1 MLIFEPH
8 EYQKRAIEL
17 LLSKP
22 HCGLFLDP
30 GLGKTV
36 TTLSALKILKQR
48 NLLRRVLIVAPLRVA
63 KYTWPD
69 EIQKWAHLNDLSYTV
84 VHGAEKDELRHAET
98 DIHLINPEGL
108 LWLLPLLA
116 KDKRFSYDWLIID
129 ESSKFKSYSSKRFKL
144 LKPLLGKF
152 ARRTILTGTPATN
165 GMMDLFSQMYVVDQG
180 MALGAYITKFRGE
193 FFHQKPFDPYGW
205 YLNDKAEEEI
215 YKRIQHKTMRM
226 DASDY
231 LNIPE
236 KIVQDIY
243 VELPEAA
250 LRKYK
255 QMEAT
260 LQMQVKQGIVTAANA
275 AVASGKCR
283 QIASGFIYDDQ
294 HNATWIHEAKF
305 EALSD
310 LLDELQGKPVLV
322 FYNFVETAEQLHY
335 KFGAQLIKGAA
346 TETQRKVLSAW
357 NRGEVPLLAAHPA
370 SAGHGLN
377 LQDGG
382 CHIVWVDPTYDL
394 EHYIQANARLYRQG
408 QKNTVVI
415 HRLVARSTLEQAIIK
430 RLEGKDRMQSDLL
443 SALRDYWATT

>member
-1 MLIFEPH
+1 MQIFNPH
-8 EYQKRAIEL
+8 NYQEKAIAHL
-17 LLSKP
+17 VSMQ
-22 HCGLFLDP
+22 HNGLFADM
-30 GLGKTV
+30 GSGKTV
-36 TTLSALKILKQR
+36 TVLSALKILKQKG
-48 NLLRRVLIVAPLRVA
+48 LLRRVLIVAPLRVA

-69 EIQKWAHLNDLSYTV
+69 EIQKWAHLNDLSHTV
-84 VHGAEKDELRHAET
+84 VHGAEKNELRHAET

-193 FFHQKPFDPYGW
+193 FFHQRPFDPYGW

-215 YKRIQHKTMRM
+215 YKRIQHKIMRVA
-226 DASDY
+226 ASDY
-231 LNIPE
+231 YTLP
-236 KIVQDIY
+236 VVYQDIP

-260 LQMQVKQGIVTAANA
+260 LQMQVMKGTITAANA

-294 HNATWIHEAKF
+294 RNATWIHEAKF

-310 LLDELQGKPVLV
+310 LLEELQGKPVLL
-322 FYNFVETAEQLHY
+322 FYNFVETVERLVMQ
-335 KFGAQLIKGAA
+335 FGAKVIKGDA
-346 TETQRKVLSAW
+346 TEAQREVLSAW

-382 CHIVWVDPTYDL
+382 HHIIWFDPTYDL
-394 EHYIQANARLYRQG
+394 EHYLQANARLHRQG
-408 QKNTVVI
+408 QKNTVYV

>member
-1 MLIFEPH
+1 MQIWEPR
-8 EYQKRAIEL
+8 EYQEHAVKHL
-17 LLSKP
+17 VSTQ
-22 HCGLFLDP
+22 HNGLFADM
-30 GLGKTV
+30 GTGKTV

-48 NLLRRVLIVAPLRVA
+48 NLFRKVLIVAPLRVT
-63 KYTWPD
+63 KYVWPD

-84 VHGAEKDELRHAET
+84 VHGAEKNELRHADT

-180 MALGAYITKFRGE
+180 MALGAYITKFRSE

-215 YKRIQHKTMRM
+215 YKRIQHKIMRVA
-226 DASDY
+226 ASDY
-231 LNIPE
+231 YTLP
-236 KIVQDIY
+236 IVYQDIP

-260 LQMQVKQGIVTAANA
+260 LQMQVMKGTITAANA

-294 HNATWIHEAKF
+294 RSATWIHEAKF

-310 LLDELQGKPVLV
+310 LLEELHGKPVLL
-322 FYNFVETAEQLHY
+322 FYNFVETVERLVMQ
-335 KFGAQLIKGAA
+335 FGAKVIKGDA
-346 TETQRKVLSAW
+346 TEAQREVLSAW

-382 CHIVWVDPTYDL
+382 HHIIWFDPTWDL
-394 EHYIQANARLYRQG
+394 EHYLQANARLHRQG
-408 QKNTVVI
+408 QKNTVYV

-430 RLEGKDRMQSDLL
+430 RLEGKDKMQSDLL

>member
-1 MLIFEPH
+1 MQIWEPR
-8 EYQKRAIEL
+8 EYQEHAVKHL
-17 LLSKP
+17 VSTQ
-22 HCGLFLDP
+22 HNGLFADM
-30 GLGKTV
+30 GTGKTV

-84 VHGAEKDELRHAET
+84 VHGAEKNELRHADT

-180 MALGAYITKFRGE
+180 MSLGAYITKFRSE

-215 YKRIQHKTMRM
+215 YKRIQHKIMRVA
-226 DASDY
+226 ASDY
-231 LNIPE
+231 YTLP
-236 KIVQDIY
+236 IVYQDIP
-243 VELPEAA
+243 VELPETA

-260 LQMQVKQGIVTAANA
+260 LQMQVMKGTITAANA

-294 HNATWIHEAKF
+294 RSATWIHEAKF

-310 LLDELQGKPVLV
+310 LLEELHGKPVLL
-322 FYNFVETAEQLHY
+322 FYNFVETVERLVMQ
-335 KFGAQLIKGAA
+335 FGAKVIKGDA
-346 TETQRKVLSAW
+346 TEAQREVLSAW

-382 CHIVWVDPTYDL
+382 HHIIWFDPTYDL
-394 EHYIQANARLYRQG
+394 EHYLQANARLHRQG
-408 QKNTVVI
+408 QKNTVYV

>member
-1 MLIFEPH
+1 MQIWEPR
-8 EYQKRAIEL
+8 EYQEHAVKHL
-17 LLSKP
+17 VSTQ
-22 HCGLFLDP
+22 HNGLFADM
-30 GLGKTV
+30 GTGKTV

-84 VHGAEKDELRHAET
+84 VHGAEKNELRHADT

-116 KDKRFSYDWLIID
+116 KDKRFSYDWLIIN

-180 MALGAYITKFRGE
+180 MALGAYITKFRSE

-215 YKRIQHKTMRM
+215 YKRIQHKIMRVA
-226 DASDY
+226 ASDY
-231 LNIPE
+231 YTLP
-236 KIVQDIY
+236 VVYQDIP

-260 LQMQVKQGIVTAANA
+260 LQMQVMKGTITAANA

-294 HNATWIHEAKF
+294 RNATWIHEAKF

-310 LLDELQGKPVLV
+310 LLEELQGKPVLL
-322 FYNFVETAEQLHY
+322 FYNFVETVERLVMQ
-335 KFGAQLIKGAA
+335 FGAKVIKGDA
-346 TETQRKVLSAW
+346 TEAQREVLSAW

-382 CHIVWVDPTYDL
+382 HHIVWFDPTYDL
-394 EHYIQANARLYRQG
+394 EHYLQANARLHRQG
-408 QKNTVVI
+408 QKNTVYV
-415 HRLVARSTLEQAIIK
+415 HRLVARGTLEQAIIK
-430 RLEGKDRMQSDLL
+430 RLEGKDKMQSDLL

>member
-1 MLIFEPH
+1 MQIFNPH
-8 EYQKRAIEL
+8 NYQEKAIAHL
-17 LLSKP
+17 VSMQ
-22 HCGLFLDP
+22 HNGLFADM
-30 GLGKTV
+30 GSGKTV
-36 TTLSALKILKQR
+36 TVLSALKILKQKG
-48 NLLRRVLIVAPLRVA
+48 LLRRVLIVAPLRVA

-84 VHGAEKDELRHAET
+84 VHGAEKNELRHAET

-215 YKRIQHKTMRM
+215 YKRIQHKIMRVA
-226 DASDY
+226 ASDY
-231 LNIPE
+231 YTLP
-236 KIVQDIY
+236 VVYQDIP

-260 LQMQVKQGIVTAANA
+260 LQMQVMKGTITAANA

-294 HNATWIHEAKF
+294 RNATWIHEAKF

-310 LLDELQGKPVLV
+310 LLGELQGKPVLL
-322 FYNFVETAEQLHY
+322 FYNFVETVERLVMQ
-335 KFGAQLIKGAA
+335 FGAKVIKGDA
-346 TETQRKVLSAW
+346 TEAQREVLSAW

-382 CHIVWVDPTYDL
+382 HHIIWFDPTYDL
-394 EHYIQANARLYRQG
+394 EHYLQANARLHRQG
-408 QKNTVVI
+408 QKNTVYV